1 MKKSQLKAISYA
13 YARRE
18 RERLESLLDEN
29 GLREEFRAQNRYNTV
44 RGFLKS
50 KKIDVRRAK

>member
-1 MKKSQLKAISYA
+1 MKKSQLNAISYA

-18 RERLESLLDEN
+18 RERLERLLDEN
-29 GLREEFRAQNRYNTV
+29 GLREEFRQSRYKTV

-50 KKIDVRRAK
+50 KGIDVRRAK